1 MTDRRAD
8 DLLLAAHAGLLP
20 AQRPDADTAR
30 RLREQLLARVVG
42 ATAGGAPDARDLP
55 APTAAANPLTQRL
68 DEGEWYE
75 LLPGIR
81 IKSLRRDATSETT
94 LWRVAPGAVVPPHAH
109 RHEEECLILEGSL
122 IHAGVEYFPGDYVF
136 AAAGERHA
144 AFTSPNGALFLI
156 RGEPVPDPA
165 RLARLASP
173 R

>member
-30 RLREQLLARVVG
+30 RLRERLLARVTA
-42 ATAGGAPDARDLP
+42 AT
-55 APTAAANPLTQRL
+55 AANPLTQRL
-68 DEGEWYE
+68 DEGDWYE

-109 RHEEECLILEGSL
+109 SHEEECLILEGSL

-165 RLARLASP
+165 RLARLAAP